1 MIPLPYN
8 LLVYLYSILE
18 LETTLKPHV
27 SNPPTQEPETKQKR
41 TWQSTSIS
49 RGGVALFLLLLCMVL
64 AISGRQIW
72 RGWPATNHT
81 SGSGASSA
89 VAAPVQTPNGN
100 GLPSFQLPAG
110 RTLIYEQADHIY
122 SIATGGG
129 SSHALQTP
137 GYIYNRA
144 VPAVVTAQK
153 ELLYSGD
160 GIWRMNLSSGGA
172 ATQIASLPPDQ
183 VITSMVVSSDGST
196 LAWSSAPKNGS
207 GTISLYAGKLDQT
220 SRVYQ
225 QPADKCPCYRAFAFP
240 NNDTHTLLLTNDRG
254 DHRSARYGLW
264 KLNLGQST
272 SSQPQPYLS
281 DANQQGPLALAP
293 QGNSLLY
300 STFLGYVPFQEE
312 NAPSD
317 ISSLSYANS
326 LSVASIDGAQ
336 ARPSQAQTILP
347 EQGDL
352 ENAEAYRWV
361 STPQFSPNA
370 QKLTYTEFSVSSV
383 KHFPRQY
390 ALYTVDLYGSS
401 GAKPQLLV
409 TSTAHYVETG
419 SWLDDHT
426 ITFYADNALY
436 ALDIQH
442 HSVARITATGAYAD
456 IIAAIE

>member
-1 MIPLPYN
+1 M
-8 LLVYLYSILE
+8 
-18 LETTLKPHV
+18 KPHV
-27 SNPPTQEPETKQKR
+27 SNPPTSEPETKQKR
-41 TWQSTSIS
+41 TWQSTFIS
-49 RGGVALFLLLLCMVL
+49 RGGAALFLLMLCVVL

-72 RGWPATNHT
+72 RGWPATSST
-81 SGSGASSA
+81 PGLEVSSA
-89 VAAPVQTPNGN
+89 AAAPVQTPNGD
-100 GLPSFQLPAG
+100 GLSSLQLPAG
-110 RTLIYEQADHIY
+110 RTLLYEQADHIY
-122 SIATGGG
+122 TIATGGG
-129 SSHALQTP
+129 ASHALQTP

-160 GIWRMNLSSGGA
+160 GIWRMNLSGGA
-172 ATQIASLPPDQ
+172 ATQIASLPSDQ

-196 LAWSSAPKNGS
+196 LAWSSAPKDGS

-254 DHRSARYGLW
+254 DHRRARYGLW
-264 KLNLGQST
+264 KFNLGQGT
-272 SSQPQPYLS
+272 SSRPQPYLS

-293 QGNSLLY
+293 QGNNLLY
-300 STFLGYVPFQEE
+300 STFQGYVPLQEE
-312 NAPSD
+312 NAPND

-336 ARPSQAQTILP
+336 AWPGNAQTILP

-352 ENAEAYRWV
+352 ENAAAYRWV
-361 STPQFSPNA
+361 STPQFSPDA
-370 QKLTYTEFSVSSV
+370 QKLTYTEFSVSSL

-390 ALYTVDLYGSS
+390 ALYTVDLHGAG
-401 GAKPQLLV
+401 GAKPQLLA

-436 ALDIQH
+436 ALDIQQ

-456 IIAAIE
+456 IIAAI

>member
-1 MIPLPYN
+1 M
-8 LLVYLYSILE
+8 
-18 LETTLKPHV
+18 
-27 SNPPTQEPETKQKR
+27 
-41 TWQSTSIS
+41 
-49 RGGVALFLLLLCMVL
+49 LCVVL

-72 RGWPATNHT
+72 RGWPATSST
-81 SGSGASSA
+81 PGLEVSSA
-89 VAAPVQTPNGN
+89 AAAPVQTPNGD
-100 GLPSFQLPAG
+100 GLSSLQLPAG
-110 RTLIYEQADHIY
+110 RTLLYEQADHIY
-122 SIATGGG
+122 TIATGGG
-129 SSHALQTP
+129 ASHALQTP

-160 GIWRMNLSSGGA
+160 GIWRMNLSGGA
-172 ATQIASLPPDQ
+172 ATQIASLPSDQ

-196 LAWSSAPKNGS
+196 LAWSSAPKDGS

-254 DHRSARYGLW
+254 DHRRARYGLW
-264 KLNLGQST
+264 KFNLGQGT
-272 SSQPQPYLS
+272 SSRPQPYLS

-293 QGNSLLY
+293 QGNNLLY
-300 STFLGYVPFQEE
+300 STFQGYVPLQEE
-312 NAPSD
+312 NAPND

-336 ARPSQAQTILP
+336 AWPGNAQTILP

-352 ENAEAYRWV
+352 ENAAAYRWV
-361 STPQFSPNA
+361 STPQFSPDA
-370 QKLTYTEFSVSSV
+370 QKLTYTEFSVSSL

-390 ALYTVDLYGSS
+390 ALYTVDLHGAG
-401 GAKPQLLV
+401 GAKPQLLA

-436 ALDIQH
+436 ALDIQQ

-456 IIAAIE
+456 IIAAI